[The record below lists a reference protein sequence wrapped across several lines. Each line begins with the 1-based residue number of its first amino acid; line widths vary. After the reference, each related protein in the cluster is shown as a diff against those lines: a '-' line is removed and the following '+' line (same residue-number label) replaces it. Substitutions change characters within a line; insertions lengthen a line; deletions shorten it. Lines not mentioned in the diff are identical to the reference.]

1 MDKQIEEMAKT
12 LCANC
17 RKDGYSCSLY
27 SSDDDWVCAQER
39 ERAEFF
45 YNAGYRKIP
54 ENAVVL
60 SGTETEEHLIDLLVD
75 FDEMSFFP
83 ATLTPNPEEYVREW
97 KRKLIYAIGQLR
109 KETAEKFAD
118 RLVDFFVE
126 KDIGNRL
133 CASFTIAEW
142 HKMIDEI
149 LKEITEGTV

>member
-1 MDKQIEEMAKT
+1 MISKRQIEEMAKT

-60 SGTETEEHLIDLLVD
+60 TPAERDEEMRLIRQDVIERLEV
-75 FDEMSFFP
+75 
-83 ATLTPNPEEYVREW
+83 T
-97 KRKLIYAIGQLR
+97 R
-109 KETAEKFAD
+109 KE
-118 RLVDFFVE
+118 LVKEILQCLEERKERVKDFY
-126 KDIGNRL
+126 G
-133 CASFTIAEW
+133 IAESVGVDIAIRVV
-142 HKMIDEI
+142 KKI
-149 LKEITEGTV
+149 LKEITEGKNE

>member
-1 MDKQIEEMAKT
+1 MDKQKQIEEMAKT

-60 SGTETEEHLIDLLVD
+60 TKEEFEKYEHRQNQINVLLLNN
-75 FDEMSFFP
+75 ELLRK
-83 ATLTPNPEEYVREW
+83 TLAEV
-97 KRKLIYAIGQLR
+97 R
-109 KETAEKFAD
+109 KETAEKFAAMLQSEF
-118 RLVDFFVE
+118 REEDFYCDYVAW
-126 KDIGNRL
+126 K
-133 CASFTIAEW
+133 
-142 HKMIDEI
+142 IDEI